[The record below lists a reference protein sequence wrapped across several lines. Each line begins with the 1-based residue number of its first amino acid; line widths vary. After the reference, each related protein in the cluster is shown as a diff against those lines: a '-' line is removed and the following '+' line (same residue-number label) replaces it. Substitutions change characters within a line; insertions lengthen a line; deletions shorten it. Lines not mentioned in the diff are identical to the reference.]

1 MLYMKVID
9 IIEPIILEKVKTS
22 DTIEI
27 IKCMVEMKTGI
38 PPSQQR
44 LIFAGKRLEGD
55 RTIDQYNI
63 KDGSTMHVV
72 KGLRGC

>member
-1 MLYMKVID
+1 MKVID

-22 DTIEI
+22 DTIEL

-44 LIFAGKRLEGD
+44 LIFAGKQLQD
-55 RTIDQYNI
+55 DCTIDEYNI

-72 KGLRGC
+72 KRLLGC

>member
-1 MLYMKVID
+1 MKVID

-22 DTIEI
+22 DTIEL

-44 LIFAGKRLEGD
+44 LVCKLNLK
-55 RTIDQYNI
+55 NI
-63 KDGSTMHVV
+63 LNLSIIP
-72 KGLRGC
+72 

>member
-1 MLYMKVID
+1 MKVID

-38 PPSQQR
+38 PSYQQR
-44 LIFAGKRLEGD
+44 LVCKLNSE
-55 RTIDQYNI
+55 NI
-63 KDGSTMHVV
+63 
-72 KGLRGC
+72 LNYY